1 MMEVMASYQITE
13 KTEEMAAIEAIT
25 PVELRGRWVYFAA
38 KRVLDLFFALVGLVV
53 LAIPMALIAL
63 IIAIDSPGKPIFRQ
77 KRMGK
82 NGRVFTILKF
92 RTMYT
97 YAPHDVATNTLD
109 TASYT
114 TKVGEFLRVYS
125 LDELPQLWNVL
136 IGNMSFVGYR
146 PVCLSEQ
153 RLNQLREEYGILAT
167 KPGITGY
174 AQVNGRDNV
183 TTDEKVR
190 LDLYY
195 VKHCSVLLDLR
206 CILKTAKVAL
216 SKEGAK

>member
-1 MMEVMASYQITE
+1 MMEVMATYQITE

-38 KRVLDLFFALVGLVV
+38 KRVLDFFFALVGLVA

-97 YAPHDVATNTLD
+97 YAPHDVATNSLD

-136 IGNMSFVGYR
+136 IGNMSLVGYR

-195 VKHCSVLLDLR
+195 VRHCSVLLDLR

>member
-1 MMEVMASYQITE
+1 M
-13 KTEEMAAIEAIT
+13 
-25 PVELRGRWVYFAA
+25 
-38 KRVLDLFFALVGLVV
+38 
-53 LAIPMALIAL
+53 
-63 IIAIDSPGKPIFRQ
+63 
-77 KRMGK
+77 
-82 NGRVFTILKF
+82 
-92 RTMYT
+92 
-97 YAPHDVATNTLD
+97 
-109 TASYT
+109 
-114 TKVGEFLRVYS
+114 YS

-136 IGNMSFVGYR
+136 IGNMSLVGYR